1 MTQVAP
7 FKRQV
12 YLVIQQHAAASR
24 GCVYMLECVSFQ
36 ARKHSGSVLR
46 DSEGHAVKH
55 HISCVEVTTMFL
67 LDHSF

>member
-1 MTQVAP
+1 
-7 FKRQV
+7 
-12 YLVIQQHAAASR
+12 
-24 GCVYMLECVSFQ
+24 MLECVSFQ

-67 LDHSF
+67 LDHSFQTGVEEMDRFGLTAIVR